1 MALLK
6 AKVGLAEG
14 RAPGRSSDPKPVRA
28 NRLLRLPSCTRDSTA
43 VGGPGSPLQPPTA
56 TEKGGGGGRVHM
68 GAELLRFRT
77 GAEALRGRAGIAPP
91 ADDGDAG

>member
-14 RAPGRSSDPKPVRA
+14 RALGRSSDPKPVRA

-56 TEKGGGGGRVHM
+56 TEKGEGVQSPYGGRAAAFPH
-68 GAELLRFRT
+68 RC
-77 GAEALRGRAGIAPP
+77 
-91 ADDGDAG
+91 